1 MKNATLL
8 KQKKKY
14 SAPALKLYG
23 SVQKLTFGMG
33 SGGGDGGSAMMPV

>member
-1 MKNATLL
+1 MKNKSLL
-8 KQKKKY
+8 KSKKKY
-14 SAPALKLYG
+14 AAPVLKHYG